1 MLDTPSPEMKRS
13 NLLENSNGK
22 FHSQPIHTT
31 PKGAVCRKIANSP
44 AFLAKGPMID
54 FTELSMSPL
63 QLMDSPVHQA
73 GAAMTPGTSSGE
85 SPTTKQTSTPQAGV
99 STNSSSSKNEAF
111 HVANTVVKAK
121 RRLIQEESPA
131 VATKKLKP
139 SISIKKSSS
148 KRSFGQINSGVSH
161 RIRRPEKRPRLSVSL
176 NTLSLSDLKK
186 AKDQSSPKNPLDPL
200 TKTDVE
206 VSTIEKQS
214 TVEEVIL
221 PAVAQPQSPAVT
233 KKIISKKEPSTPPV
247 IPHKTYTPNWNQR
260 YKNRDI
266 GKEKKFFKSRADRVV
281 TVSVNDNLK

>member
-13 NLLENSNGK
+13 NLLETSNGK

-200 TKTDVE
+200 TKADVE

-214 TVEEVIL
+214 TVEVIL

-266 GKEKKFFKSRADRVV
+266 GKEKKFFKTRADRVV